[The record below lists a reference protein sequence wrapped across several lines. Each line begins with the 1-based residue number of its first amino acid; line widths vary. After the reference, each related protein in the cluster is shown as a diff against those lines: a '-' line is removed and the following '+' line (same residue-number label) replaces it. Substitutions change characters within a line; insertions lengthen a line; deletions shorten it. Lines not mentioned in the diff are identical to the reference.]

1 MDSNSSTGATKRFD
15 GAGEDASRRYWKWR
29 KWAKAYLTLLE
40 AKGTPKEAHGSALFC
55 LLDGPA
61 ELALQGLNI
70 EDLCVVN
77 GADRLFSCL
86 DERFPDLET
95 HDKIGESLDDV
106 FRLRV
111 DKGERTATYTGR
123 CRELFEKAAREGIEL
138 PDVARGY
145 LMLRGARLG
154 PERKAIVLAAAGQSY
169 TERNVAQALRSTF
182 PVNLGVTKEFVHVM
196 DDCDEPVMPLEEQ
209 STTDVHSAEID
220 ALITNFETLSNTTEE
235 SCPIDEEEAVRTLV
249 TWKESRQNLNVVK
262 RDRNFSQNSNPQTPA
277 PDIEQIRRRTRCFRC
292 RRVGHFS
299 KDCPERLQK
308 KQVSQAKV
316 LVTKDDLSVRRQ
328 SKPLDELLLEI
339 EQLSRERVLRDS
351 VEPDD
356 EEETCLLLHEP
367 GKAIIDT
374 GCGRCVIGAL
384 TLEAHQSVMGDQAK
398 DIVWH
403 HDAPSVV
410 FYYGNGTKD
419 RSIGIIDLPCV
430 IGGQNM
436 QIKMHVV
443 PGEVPCLLSKG
454 WLKENGAVLNTSSEE
469 LLLTKK
475 QITTPM
481 SEGPSGHFELDLC
494 SRKKDFGE
502 GRTGTLRPSSVLNRD
517 QDSRVSPNTPSRALV
532 TCWKVMTPRCSLFLQ
547 NSVL

>member
-1 MDSNSSTGATKRFD
+1 M
-15 GAGEDASRRYWKWR
+15 
-29 KWAKAYLTLLE
+29 
-40 AKGTPKEAHGSALFC
+40 
-55 LLDGPA
+55 
-61 ELALQGLNI
+61 
-70 EDLCVVN
+70 N

-86 DERFPDLET
+86 DDRFPDLET

-106 FRLRV
+106 FRLKV
-111 DKGERTATYTGR
+111 DKGERTAAYTGR
-123 CRELFEKAAREGIEL
+123 CRELFETAAREGIEL

-169 TERNVAQALRSTF
+169 TNRNVAQALRSTF

-196 DDCDEPVMPLEEQ
+196 DDCDEPLMPLEEQ
-209 STTDVHSAEID
+209 STSEVDSGEID
-220 ALITNFETLSNTTEE
+220 ALITNFETLSNTSEE

-262 RDRNFSQNSNPQTPA
+262 RDRNFSQNSNSQTPA

-292 RRVGHFS
+292 RRIGHFS

-308 KQVSQAKV
+308 KPVSQAKV
-316 LVTKDDLSVRRQ
+316 LVTRDDLSARRQ
-328 SKPLDELLLEI
+328 TKTLDELFLEI
-339 EQLSRERVLRDS
+339 ERFSQERASHVS
-351 VEPDD
+351 VESDD

-398 DIVWH
+398 EIVWH
-403 HDAPSVV
+403 YDTPSEV

-419 RSIGIIDLPCV
+419 RSMGVIDLPCV
-430 IGGQNM
+430 VGGQDV

-443 PGEVPCLLSKG
+443 PGEVPCLLSKS

-475 QITTPM
+475 QITAPM

-494 SRKKDFGE
+494 SREKDFGE
-502 GRTGTLRPSSVLNRD
+502 GRTGTLRPSSTLNRS
-517 QDSRVSPNTPSRALV
+517 QDLRVSPSTPSRALV
-532 TCWKVMTPRCSLFLQ
+532 TCWKIMTPRCSLFLQ
-547 NSVL
+547 NNIQ